1 MCMCMCVLYHHKHN
15 FVFATAAG
23 APVGPR
29 KHAQIKPVQL
39 LCPNSPPFQ
48 KQSPTVSESHFLPLH
63 LSWLGQMIGHRNQR
77 RKEKTHH
84 SVLFRTSRVKETDG
98 SPLPQNAL
106 NTGFDDVMKLSTLPR
121 PPTPHDPSQKLAQ
134 RDMRSFFLV
143 Y

>member
-1 MCMCMCVLYHHKHN
+1 MCMCVLYHHKHN
-15 FVFATAAG
+15 FAFATATG

-98 SPLPQNAL
+98 SPLPPNAL
-106 NTGFDDVMKLSTLPR
+106 NTGFDDVMKLSTLPQPLR
-121 PPTPHDPSQKLAQ
+121 TPRSQPKA
-134 RDMRSFFLV
+134 RATRHEEFFFLV